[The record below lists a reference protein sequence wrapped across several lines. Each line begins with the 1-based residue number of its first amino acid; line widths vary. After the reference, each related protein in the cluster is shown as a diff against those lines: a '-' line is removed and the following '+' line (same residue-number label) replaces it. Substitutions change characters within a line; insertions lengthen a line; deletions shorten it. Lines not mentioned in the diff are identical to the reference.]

1 MEELFNLYNKI
12 YSVLLPSEYV
22 KDHYT
27 GKIMGILIEKTGIF
41 NIVSPRFNFPDAR
54 VSLLGEICTEEAN
67 AGDNDLLRG
76 VWSGDTLTFYYKGKI
91 LEWKSY
97 SIESDITSRNKGIVD
112 NVHLRDSYALIV
124 GCGSV
129 GSFVALELAK
139 GGVGNF
145 ILVDNDIFAY
155 HNISRHQCGILDV
168 GKRKID
174 ALEERLLQIN
184 PLICVT
190 KYFST
195 IQDVFVN
202 DLRKILLGKNG
213 IIINCGDNR
222 LSSYY
227 SNSLA
232 IDLNLY
238 FISACASY
246 MAAYGELFWYVPNYD
261 MPCYGCVYGD
271 NYNVSNNN
279 ETIRHW
285 YAGEEELANAD
296 FIPALSVDI
305 DYISIIA
312 TKFALDLLML
322 NFPSYEPRYITHS
335 TPFMFVSNYILKN
348 GNMDALGI
356 SEPLQLIRTKTQKR
370 DGCPLCSKKS

>member
-1 MEELFNLYNKI
+1 MEELLHLYKKI
-12 YSVLLPSEYV
+12 YSVLLPTEFVQNKYV
-22 KDHYT
+22 GGLK
-27 GKIMGILIEKTGIF
+27 GILIENTGVF
-41 NIVSPRFNFPDAR
+41 NVLSPSFQHDDKRIGH
-54 VSLLGEICTEEAN
+54 LGEIVDSRDSKLTNDAILRGEWN
-67 AGDNDLLRG
+67 GDLL
-76 VWSGDTLTFYYKGKI
+76 TFFYKGEKI
-91 LEWKSY
+91 EWKTY
-97 SIESDITSRNKGIVD
+97 SIESDIASRNKGIVD
-112 NVHLRDSYALIV
+112 NIHLRDSYAVIV

-129 GSFVALELAK
+129 GSFIALELAK

-168 GKRKID
+168 GKRKVD
-174 ALEERLLQIN
+174 ALEERLHQIN
-184 PLICVT
+184 PLACIK

-195 IQDVFVN
+195 IQDVFV
-202 DLRKILLGKNG
+202 DELKDYLLGKNG

-232 IDLNLY
+232 IELNLY
-238 FISACASY
+238 FLSACASY
-246 MAAYGELFWYVPNYD
+246 MAAYGELFWYVPQYD

-285 YAGEEELANAD
+285 YAGEEQLAKED

-322 NFPSYEPRYITHS
+322 TFPSYEPRYIQHS
-335 TPFMFVSNYILKN
+335 TPFMFISNFLLKDA
-348 GNMDALGI
+348 NMDAFGI
-356 SEPLQLIRTKTQKR
+356 SEPLQVVKTKTQKR
-370 DGCPLCSKKS
+370 TNCLLCSKK

>member
-1 MEELFNLYNKI
+1 MRGEW
-12 YSVLLPSEYV
+12 
-22 KDHYT
+22 D
-27 GKIMGILIEKTGIF
+27 G
-41 NIVSPRFNFPDAR
+41 D
-54 VSLLGEICTEEAN
+54 SLA
-67 AGDNDLLRG
+67 
-76 VWSGDTLTFYYKGKI
+76 FYYKGEKI
-91 LEWKSY
+91 EWKTY
-97 SIESDITSRNKGIVD
+97 SIESDIASRNKGIVD
-112 NVHLRDSYALIV
+112 NIHLKDSYAVIV

-129 GSFVALELAK
+129 GSFIALELAK

-155 HNISRHQCGILDV
+155 HNISRHQCGVLDV
-168 GKRKID
+168 GKRKVD
-174 ALEERLLQIN
+174 ALEERLRQIN
-184 PLICVT
+184 PLANIKT
-190 KYFST
+190 YFST
-195 IQDVFVN
+195 IQDVFV
-202 DLRKILLGKNG
+202 DELKDQLSGKNG

-232 IDLNLY
+232 IELNLY
-238 FISACASY
+238 FVSACASY
-246 MAAYGELFWYVPNYD
+246 MAAYGELFWFVPKYD

-285 YAGEEELANAD
+285 YAGEEQLAKED

-322 NFPSYEPRYITHS
+322 TFPSYEPRYIQHS
-335 TPFMFVSNYILKN
+335 TPFMFISNFILKD
-348 GNMDALGI
+348 GNMDAFGI
-356 SEPLQLIRTKTQKR
+356 SEPLQVVKTKTQKR
-370 DGCPLCSKKS
+370 ADCLLCSKK

>member
-1 MEELFNLYNKI
+1 MEELLHLYKKI
-12 YSVLLPSEYV
+12 YSVLLPAEFVQDKYIGELKGV
-22 KDHYT
+22 
-27 GKIMGILIEKTGIF
+27 LIENTGIF
-41 NIVSPRFNFPDAR
+41 NVLAPSFKYNDKR
-54 VSLLGEICTEEAN
+54 VELLGEIVDSKSSTIINDN
-67 AGDNDLLRG
+67 ALRG
-76 VWSGDTLTFYYKGKI
+76 EWDVDSLTFYYKGEKI
-91 LEWKSY
+91 EWKTY
-97 SIESDITSRNKGIVD
+97 SIESDIASRNKGIVD
-112 NVHLRDSYALIV
+112 NIHLKDSYAVIV

-129 GSFVALELAK
+129 GSFIALELAK

-155 HNISRHQCGILDV
+155 HNISRHQCGVLDV
-168 GKRKID
+168 GKRKVD
-174 ALEERLLQIN
+174 ALEERLHQIN
-184 PLICVT
+184 PLAKIK

-195 IQDVFVN
+195 IQDVFVDELKN
-202 DLRKILLGKNG
+202 QLSGKNG

-232 IDLNLY
+232 IELNLY
-238 FISACASY
+238 FVSACASY
-246 MAAYGELFWYVPNYD
+246 MAAYGELFWFVPKYD

-285 YAGEEELANAD
+285 YAGEEQLAKED

-322 NFPSYEPRYITHS
+322 TFPSYEPRYIQHS
-335 TPFMFVSNYILKN
+335 TPFMFISNFILKD
-348 GNMDALGI
+348 GNMDAFGI
-356 SEPLQLIRTKTQKR
+356 SEPLQVVKTKTQKR
-370 DGCPLCSKKS
+370 TNCLLCSKK